1 MGIGTY
7 QIRGG
12 EGLSQLQAAIA
23 DGYRLIDSSTNYDNE
38 GIVGKA
44 IRRSGIPRSEFYI
57 TSKLPGKY
65 HGYDDA
71 LTSIQESLLAWDS
84 TTDAFLIHWPL
95 PNAANMSKLGKP

>member
-1 MGIGTY
+1 MKAPLLTLNDGNMRPAVGIGTY

-44 IRRSGIPRSEFYI
+44 IRRSGVLVLSFISPQNY
-57 TSKLPGKY
+57 
-65 HGYDDA
+65 
-71 LTSIQESLLAWDS
+71 QENIMDMMM
-84 TTDAFLIHWPL
+84 H
-95 PNAANMSKLGKP
+95 